1 MDALNSQ
8 TCRISE
14 VRPWMETAAS
24 KVTLPVISASAPEA
38 TPRLANTPL
47 EGGNELLDRM
57 TSGLIMRQAM
67 DNPVKHDIHDFQA
80 AELELAFKEI
90 G

>member
-1 MDALNSQ
+1 MLHLRNPSLDGNS
-8 TCRISE
+8 RVEGYVSGHIYL
-14 VRPWMETAAS
+14 RARGY
-24 KVTLPVISASAPEA
+24 
-38 TPRLANTPL
+38 PRLPNTSL

-57 TSGLIMRQAM
+57 ANGLIMRQAM